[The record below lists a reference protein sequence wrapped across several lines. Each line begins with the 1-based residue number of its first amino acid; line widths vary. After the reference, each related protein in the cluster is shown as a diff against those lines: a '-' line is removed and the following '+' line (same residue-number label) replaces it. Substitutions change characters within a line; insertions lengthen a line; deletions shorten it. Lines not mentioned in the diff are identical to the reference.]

1 MPRANSEQPG
11 LSRWD
16 ERYAG
21 EEYVFGTEPNGFLAT
36 VAPRLERGRALCI
49 ADGEGRNSVYLAELG
64 FRVTAMDAS
73 AVGMQKAS
81 RLALE
86 RNVPLTTVV
95 ADLRDY
101 SFGRERWDLIVSIFC
116 HLPPEL
122 RRDVYRRAVDGLR
135 RDGAIVVEAYT
146 PRQLEYGTGGPSSE
160 DLLVRLDDLRV
171 DLEGLRLKTARE
183 TVRPVIEGRGHTGEA
198 AVVQVVG
205 FKQSS
210 S

>member
-1 MPRANSEQPG
+1 MPNANHEQPAV
-11 LSRWD
+11 SRWD
-16 ERYAG
+16 ERYSG
-21 EEYVFGTEPNGFLAT
+21 DEYVFGTEPNDFLAS

-73 AVGMQKAS
+73 AVGMQKAT

-86 RNVPLTTVV
+86 RNVQLTTVV

-101 SFGRERWDLIVSIFC
+101 AFGHERWDLIVSVFC
-116 HLPPEL
+116 HLPPAL

-135 RDGAIVVEAYT
+135 PGGAIVVEAYT
-146 PRQLEYGTGGPSSE
+146 PRQLEYRTGGPSSE
-160 DLLVRLDDLRV
+160 ELLVRLDDLRA
-171 DLEGLRLKTARE
+171 DLEGLRLETARE
-183 TVRPVIEGRGHTGEA
+183 TVRPVVEGRGHRGEA

-205 FKQSS
+205 LKP
-210 S
+210 